1 MRYKLLLLVSV
12 FFLCTNTIEGQK
24 NSFKVMAWNI
34 LHGGNDI
41 ENGPENVAK
50 IIKEINPD
58 IILMVETYGSGPFIA
73 NYLNYNFHLIA
84 SEETKLDD
92 PSVNLSIYSK
102 YPFAKRIDTKYPFYL
117 GGIEIPING
126 KTIRFFSNWFHYLPW
141 DNEPEKMG
149 KTVKELLEW
158 ELSGSRHNMIQK
170 VLPYLKKY

>member
-12 FFLCTNTIEGQK
+12 FFLYTNTIEGPK

-84 SEETKLDD
+84 LENGGVDEGSPGIRSDGNYYAYVRDLD
-92 PSVNLSIYSK
+92 NNKICAK
-102 YPFAKRIDTKYPFYL
+102 YNP
-117 GGIEIPING
+117 N
-126 KTIRFFSNWFHYLPW
+126 
-141 DNEPEKMG
+141 
-149 KTVKELLEW
+149 
-158 ELSGSRHNMIQK
+158 
-170 VLPYLKKY
+170 

>member
-73 NYLNYNFHLIA
+73 NYLNYNFH
-84 SEETKLDD
+84 K
-92 PSVNLSIYSK
+92 
-102 YPFAKRIDTKYPFYL
+102 
-117 GGIEIPING
+117 
-126 KTIRFFSNWFHYLPW
+126 RFFPTCWRNNLVL
-141 DNEPEKMG
+141 D
-149 KTVKELLEW
+149 VKHAH
-158 ELSGSRHNMIQK
+158 R
-170 VLPYLKKY
+170 